1 MAEAHVASLRLC
13 PVRGLKA
20 LPLQAVVLRP
30 WGLEGDSRWM
40 IADTSGYVLD
50 ARTCPALA
58 RLSVRVAGH
67 GVVLGCAGLRP
78 YHARPPRRG
87 VPMQR
92 LRQQGT
98 RIMMRDVGD
107 DAARWLR
114 RAVGIACRL
123 YWLPAPELVCT
134 YFSGSTHLAQTLAE
148 TFPTWVST
156 ECAHLSGGGIVLAGA
171 DESMLGHGQP
181 LALGSAV
188 VRLSAQIN
196 RSAGRTA
203 QAESAPPRRY
213 RVQVEKAGMVRVGS
227 RVIPRESGMVPGSH
241 AIGAVLVDSPLRT
254 QQ

>member
-1 MAEAHVASLRLC
+1 MAEAHVTSLRLC
-13 PVRGLKA
+13 PVRGLKP

-40 IADTSGYVLD
+40 IADTSGHVLD

-58 RLSVRVAGH
+58 RLSVRVTGH
-67 GVVLGCAGLRP
+67 GVLLGCAGLLP

-87 VPMQR
+87 VLMQC
-92 LRQQGT
+92 LRQRGA

-107 DAARWLR
+107 DVARWLR

-134 YFSGSTHLAQTLAE
+134 YFTGSTHLVQTLAE
-148 TFPTWVST
+148 TFPTWVAT
-156 ECAHLSGGGIVLAGA
+156 ELAHLSGGGIVLAGA
-171 DESMLGHGQP
+171 DKSMLDHGQP

-188 VRLSAQIN
+188 VRLSAQSN
-196 RSAGRTA
+196 RSGGGAA

-213 RVQVEKAGMVRVGS
+213 RVQVEKAGMVWVGS
-227 RVIPRESGMVPGSH
+227 RVIPRESGMVLGRHAVGS
-241 AIGAVLVDSPLRT
+241 VLADSPLRT